1 MKIINTILLLFTTI
15 TVSYSQRYF
24 NDTIPSLYGDPFGSV
39 NANALYLH
47 NNKYF
52 MTGIYINENNGTSS
66 VITSFDDNRLF
77 NNYFFEDFSFANDG
91 LTNYGD
97 KIGFAAKNR
106 RIRKGSINGVLDSN
120 FNITKLDTIITDG
133 VYNFPNALYGVGQSL
148 FTALITKDEAGVN
161 NFGVA
166 KYDMETG
173 FKWYKKYENN
183 IGYVYNWT
191 LIGTHDHNLLSS
203 YTLRYNNTFGGN
215 AYVKKIDYDGNLIWR
230 TQPMEKIDGGAAKIH
245 IAELSNQNIIVNY
258 RKNMRS
264 LYEFICC
271 LHPDPPTFVLL
282 DKNGNILKENT
293 LRIPKTQIIEFLGIK
308 QGKGDYY
315 FGYGEHAFDSAVSGR
330 KDFYGFITKYANNGD
345 TIWTK
350 LYRHANHAK
359 IGTSHIIKDILE
371 LDNGDIL
378 VLGNIFPTN
387 ARGEIWI
394 LKIGE
399 HGCLS
404 SEPCDDDVQIVVS
417 TQEIEP
423 KEGQYLKVFPNPAS
437 DFIRIESSKAYDAI
451 EIFNSMGQRVLS
463 YSNHN
468 GLYDV
473 SILNAGFYVVLLKNR
488 GITVGIRKLIKQ

>member
-1 MKIINTILLLFTTI
+1 MKIINTILFVFITI
-15 TVSYSQRYF
+15 TVSYPQRYF
-24 NDTIPSLYGDPFGSV
+24 NDTIPSLYGDPFWSV
-39 NANALYLH
+39 NANALYLY
-47 NNKYF
+47 NNKYL
-52 MTGIYINENNGTSS
+52 MTGIYASENNGTSS

-77 NNYFFEDFSFANDG
+77 NNHFFEDLALSNNALSIN
-91 LTNYGD
+91 GD

-120 FNITKLDTIITDG
+120 FNITKVDTIITDG
-133 VYNFPNALYGVGQSL
+133 VYNFPTNLYGVNGFL
-148 FTALITKDEAGVN
+148 FTTLFTRDDEGIYN
-161 NFGVA
+161 IGVA

-173 FKWYKKYENN
+173 FKWYKKYEDN
-183 IGYVYNWT
+183 IGYAYNWT
-191 LIGTHDHNLLSS
+191 IIGTNNHNLLSS

-215 AYVKKIDYDGNLIWR
+215 AYVKKIDYDGNLLWR

-258 RKNMRS
+258 RKDMWS
-264 LYEFICC
+264 EYEFWCC
-271 LHPDPPTFVLL
+271 LHPRPPTFVLL
-282 DKNGNILKENT
+282 DKDGNILRENT

-315 FGYGEHAFDSAVSGR
+315 FGYGQHAFDSEFIGQ
-330 KDFYGFITKYANNGD
+330 KNYYGFITKYNNVGD

-350 LYRHANHAK
+350 LYRHENHDR
-359 IGTSHIIKDILE
+359 IRTPHIIKDILE

-378 VLGNIFPTN
+378 VLGEIEPTN

-404 SEPCDDDVQIVVS
+404 SDPCDDDVQIVVS

-423 KEGQYLKVFPNPAS
+423 KEEDFLKVYPNPTY
-437 DFIRIESSKAYDAI
+437 DFIRIESSSVYDAI
-451 EIFNSMGQRVLS
+451 EIFNSMGQRILS

-473 SILNAGFYVVLLKNR
+473 SILNAGFYLVLLKNR
-488 GITVGIRKLIKQ
+488 GITVGLSKLVKQ